1 MNLTKM
7 LFIGYDFDTDGKWF
21 KCSECN
27 ENILVP
33 IGRHSEEDVKYCPL
47 CGRKIVEFVVD

>member
-33 IGRHSEEDVKYCPL
+33 IGRHSEEEVKYCPL
-47 CGRKIVEFVVD
+47 CGRKIVEFVD